1 MLLSPGM
8 PWLWC
13 TATVRLAAVPNL
25 FTLCTFQYPRE
36 EKVLS
41 SLGKNG
47 ILKNALGE
55 QDGGGV
61 GGCEVHLSPWI
72 HQEYTCRHKS
82 VCITPAESRQE
93 YLTSGREYIEPRK
106 TQDQAL
112 SPGSRSTDSKT
123 LDYQITNPQFSSL
136 QSLSHVWL
144 FATLWIAAHQASLS
158 ITNSRLVD
166 SVDSCPWSQ
175 WCHPAISS
183 SVIRFSSCP
192 QSLPASGSYQTQ
204 EGRNQKEERI

>member
-1 MLLSPGM
+1 MELKLLLFQRSLHVLYRKSVSQTYSVVSTGDLILSPGM

-25 FTLCTFQYPRE
+25 FTLRTFQYPRE

-61 GGCEVHLSPWI
+61 GGCEIHLSPRI

-82 VCITPAESRQE
+82 VCSTPAESRQE

-123 LDYQITNPQFSSL
+123 LDYQITNPQFSSR
-136 QSLSHVWL
+136 QSLSRVRL
-144 FATLWIAAHQASLS
+144 FATL
-158 ITNSRLVD
+158 
-166 SVDSCPWSQ
+166 
-175 WCHPAISS
+175 
-183 SVIRFSSCP
+183 
-192 QSLPASGSYQTQ
+192 
-204 EGRNQKEERI
+204 